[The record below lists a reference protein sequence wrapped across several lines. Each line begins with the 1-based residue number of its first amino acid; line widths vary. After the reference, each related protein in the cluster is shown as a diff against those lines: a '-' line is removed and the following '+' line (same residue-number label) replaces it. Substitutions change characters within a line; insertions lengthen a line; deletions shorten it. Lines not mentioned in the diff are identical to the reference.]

1 VYDRLNRR
9 VTNYVLFQS
18 NQKAVAT
25 NSYDSASRLAF
36 ISDGTNNAT
45 YTYLTNSSL
54 VSSIVFKSNTTV
66 RLTTTKSYDNL
77 YRLTQISNIPSA
89 DAVMVFKYQYNDANQ
104 RKAVT
109 NADGSFWLYSYDSL
123 GQVTSGKKYF
133 SDGVLVAGQQ
143 FEYSFDDIGN
153 RKFAGEGGNEW
164 GSGLRYQTYSVNNLN
179 QYTQRTVPGR
189 VDVIG
194 TANSNSTVTVNQTPT
209 YRHSD
214 YFRDDVS
221 IPNGSSPTFTD
232 MSIIGVLNN
241 GTNKDIVTT
250 NTGKLF
256 LPKNP
261 EAFAYDA
268 DGNLTNDGHWILT
281 WDGENRLVAL
291 DPVTAITPASS
302 KQSLRFKYDFQ
313 GRRISKTVSNWTG
326 TAWTFNYSTKFV
338 FSSTQGVWLVPRWSY
353 WESYCLAKCTCEH

>member
-1 VYDRLNRR
+1 
-9 VTNYVLFQS
+9 
-18 NQKAVAT
+18 
-25 NSYDSASRLAF
+25 
-36 ISDGTNNAT
+36 
-45 YTYLTNSSL
+45 
-54 VSSIVFKSNTTV
+54 VSSIP
-66 RLTTTKSYDNL
+66 L
-77 YRLTQISNIPSA
+77 
-89 DAVMVFKYQYNDANQ
+89 
-104 RKAVT
+104 
-109 NADGSFWLYSYDSL
+109 NAL
-123 GQVTSGKKYF
+123 SGKKYF
-133 SDGVLVAGQQ
+133 SDGIPVAGQQ
-143 FEYSFDDIGN
+143 FEYAFDDIGN

-164 GSGLRYQTYSVNNLN
+164 GTGLRYQTYTVNNLN

-232 MSIIGVLNN
+232 TGVVNN

-250 NTGKLF
+250 NTGKVF
-256 LPKNP
+256 LPKTP

-291 DPVTAITPASS
+291 DPLSTVTPATN

-313 GRRISKTVSNWTG
+313 GRRISKTVSNGTG
-326 TAWTFNYSTKFV
+326 TAWALSYSTKFIYDGWNLLAEANATNSAV
-338 FSSTQGVWLVPRWSY
+338 LRTYLWGIDASGAPQGAGGVGGLPRASRI
-353 WESYCLAKCTCEH
+353 